1 MKMRIQ
7 KILGGG
13 YSCLLLIVFMAVQ
26 LTLVFFAQKKTIINM
41 DGIFSYTLANN
52 PYHYVFIDA
61 TYPEFPE
68 NNGWIDARILKE
80 NYVAQTYDRF
90 NYAAVY
96 HHQQYDVHP
105 PLYYAAVHTISS
117 LFPGTYSNMFTLSI
131 NLFALFL
138 ADIILVRLFKLL
150 YGSGGYAIVPMV
162 LLMAMESM
170 RFLLTWARMYML
182 LFAFCLWY
190 LYLHAKLLKKQWQKR
205 DLLLLAVCI
214 FLGTLTHYYF
224 YVYAGMLTVLAIVY
238 LIWRRKGRELLR
250 YLYAGVAGILA
261 SWIFYPWVLF
271 HIFLNE
277 QQKHTQLEGWALE
290 KGKAYVAFLGKALL
304 NGRIWGFAL
313 LAAAW
318 IIGIFLSQKAEEK
331 EPEGWKR
338 VFRRMTMGSGLLYSL
353 LIYTLDGDVLY
364 YSTALYMAFIVWAS
378 MILLDLSASIFVP
391 WGKGAVRIGVAVIGV
406 GVLCSGTVM
415 GQYMSEAQN
424 VAGNMYRGQPLT
436 GTFYRLP
443 ELYQNYN
450 CLYIEV
456 EPDGLLHNYWF
467 AFGEYRRFKKM
478 SLEEF
483 ALHGIRQEDLLGCE
497 GGEGI
502 VVYAPS
508 ECELDEKT
516 YRRIAGDGS
525 YEVYEYAGGEF

>member
-1 MKMRIQ
+1 MT
-7 KILGGG
+7 
-13 YSCLLLIVFMAVQ
+13 VQ

-61 TYPEFPE
+61 TYSEFPE

-80 NYVAQTYDRF
+80 NYVVQTYDRF

-182 LFAFCLWY
+182 LFVFCLWY

-331 EPEGWKR
+331 ETEGWKR

-364 YSTALYMAFIVWAS
+364 YSTALYMA
-378 MILLDLSASIFVP
+378 LS
-391 WGKGAVRIGVAVIGV
+391 
-406 GVLCSGTVM
+406 SG
-415 GQYMSEAQN
+415 
-424 VAGNMYRGQPLT
+424 
-436 GTFYRLP
+436 RL
-443 ELYQNYN
+443 
-450 CLYIEV
+450 
-456 EPDGLLHNYWF
+456 
-467 AFGEYRRFKKM
+467 
-478 SLEEF
+478 
-483 ALHGIRQEDLLGCE
+483 
-497 GGEGI
+497 
-502 VVYAPS
+502 
-508 ECELDEKT
+508 
-516 YRRIAGDGS
+516 
-525 YEVYEYAGGEF
+525 